1 MSELNCKVCDAND
14 WQKIRTYKHRW
25 WICNECHSAFA
36 HRKDSYLFS
45 SPLFSV
51 PINLVDKLLGGKL
64 GVLKAD
70 FLKNDELEQDESI
83 YWSFYSEMLANVSE
97 LGIFSEEADDQF
109 RWMED
114 LGIEW
119 QGKRI
124 LCISTAPGVFA
135 AKAAKSA
142 DVVVTEYSPGVVDAM
157 SKHLGLNAVLYDF
170 NSDELEDVVDGKFD
184 LIFALG
190 IVNWCADQR
199 SFIQSMTKVLNPNG
213 VVFIQNNTPS
223 LGYILSWQFMDG
235 MANIWIQN
243 QAFLSLFYQSGP
255 YKLVGKYSNK
265 YNAYWYRFRDG
276 GWKNKLQ
283 YIIRTPFWIVYGGL
297 ALLPWKNL
305 NRKWW
310 SNSYNFALRL
320 ESEDK

>member
-1 MSELNCKVCDAND
+1 
-14 WQKIRTYKHRW
+14 
-25 WICNECHSAFA
+25 
-36 HRKDSYLFS
+36 
-45 SPLFSV
+45 
-51 PINLVDKLLGGKL
+51 
-64 GVLKAD
+64 
-70 FLKNDELEQDESI
+70 
-83 YWSFYSEMLANVSE
+83 MLANESE

-213 VVFIQNNTPS
+213 VFSSKTIHHLLVTYFHGNLWMAWRTSGYKTKRFSASSISPALQAGRQIQQQ
-223 LGYILSWQFMDG
+223 I
-235 MANIWIQN
+235 
-243 QAFLSLFYQSGP
+243 
-255 YKLVGKYSNK
+255 
-265 YNAYWYRFRDG
+265 
-276 GWKNKLQ
+276 
-283 YIIRTPFWIVYGGL
+283 
-297 ALLPWKNL
+297 
-305 NRKWW
+305 
-310 SNSYNFALRL
+310 
-320 ESEDK
+320 